1 MNSVTRN
8 RCRKPSIDIQHFRNL
23 ENISIFEKR
32 NSGCYI
38 RWSYQWARQS
48 QISAHRKKF
57 SSPYHKTLVMR
68 NLQMFFTI
76 GSSFSSI
83 HNIDEPPHSANS
95 SESGSLIACF
105 RYNSGQ
111 LLSFSSERNSFRLE
125 IAVRF
130 LVLSKLMISYTALLP
145 ILFRFSSMFAI
156 IFPNDHVMGS
166 KVFNSWL

>member
-1 MNSVTRN
+1 MIVPMSAAIT
-8 RCRKPSIDIQHFRNL
+8 
-23 ENISIFEKR
+23 NISTPQKVFLPIPDDSCDEEFADVLH
-32 NSGCYI
+32 NWFFIC
-38 RWSYQWARQS
+38 QS
-48 QISAHRKKF
+48 TTTPLR
-57 SSPYHKTLVMR
+57 
-68 NLQMFFTI
+68 
-76 GSSFSSI
+76 
-83 HNIDEPPHSANS
+83 DS

-166 KVFNSWL
+166 KVFNS